1 MIAFLHGTIR
11 SRDARSVVIE
21 VGGVGYRVHVGA
33 AILGRPEGETVEV
46 HTHLHASADTS
57 ELYGFSTAD
66 ELGLFESLIKV
77 SGVGPRSA
85 LAILSH
91 TSASK
96 VRQAI
101 IDADPVPLTFAS
113 GIGKKT
119 AERIILELSGTLAKH
134 ETPAEDDVLTALER
148 LGYSR
153 REATEALR
161 HVGNDVRDVRERIRL
176 ALKSLSTHP

>member
-1 MIAFLHGTIR
+1 MIAFLNGIIR
-11 SRDARSVVIE
+11 SRDARAIVID
-21 VGGVGYRVHVGA
+21 VGGVGYRVNVGTA
-33 AILGRPEGETVEV
+33 LLGRSEGETVEV
-46 HTHLHASADTS
+46 YTHLHAASDTTD
-57 ELYGFSTAD
+57 LYGFATPD

-85 LAILSH
+85 LAILSQA
-91 TSASK
+91 SAAR

-101 IDADPVPLTFAS
+101 IDADPVPLTSAS

-134 ETPAEDDVLTALER
+134 ETPAEDDVVGALER

-153 REATEALR
+153 REANDALR
-161 HVGNDVRDVRERIRL
+161 HVGSEVRDVRERIRL
-176 ALKSLSTHP
+176 ALKALSTRP